1 MELRIGKE
9 IEHIR
14 ESAIKMATLVEEAVR
29 YSIEAFITLD
39 ITKGKEIIVK
49 DRKINEYELLIDK
62 DIFECLALRAPV
74 ASDLRF
80 LFSLQKINKDFER
93 IGDHAVNIAQSAIN
107 CSTFG
112 KPSSCLDIHIMAS
125 VTHNMLSDAITCFV
139 NSDHRLAL
147 KVLEQ
152 DDQVDE
158 LNRTMTR
165 EVIDAIKSDSATIEA
180 ALEIL
185 RVSKNLERI
194 ADLSTNVAEDVIFH
208 AQAKDVKHQRNDHVQ
223 LAL

>member
-9 IEHIR
+9 IAHIR

-29 YSIEAFITLD
+29 YSIEAFASLD
-39 ITKGKEIIVK
+39 TTKGKEIIMK

-112 KPSSCLDIHIMAS
+112 KPDSCLDINVMAS

-158 LNRTMTR
+158 LNRAMTR
-165 EVIDAIKSDSATIEA
+165 EVIDAIKSDAASTEA

-208 AQAKDVKHQRNDHVQ
+208 AQAIDVKHHRNDPIH
-223 LAL
+223 